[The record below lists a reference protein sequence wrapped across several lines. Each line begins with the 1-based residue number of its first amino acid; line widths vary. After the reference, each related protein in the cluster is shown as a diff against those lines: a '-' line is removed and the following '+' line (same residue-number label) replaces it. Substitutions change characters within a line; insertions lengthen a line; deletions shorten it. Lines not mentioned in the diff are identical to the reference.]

1 MIKLS
6 IIIPVFNGAKYIKKC
21 IDSFLIDNEVQ
32 NDCYEIIIVDDGSND
47 STVDICYNL
56 KKEHSFIKILRNK
69 KSGVSSA
76 RNLGISIAKGEYIAF
91 CDADD
96 FVVKGYIATIIN
108 LLNKYQGV
116 DLLIYGYSSL
126 TEQNVSTNI
135 LHAFKFDNVE
145 LFKSIMCDDRI
156 GGFVWNKIYKKK
168 IISEIRFCEDMD
180 ICEDLFFNIEILMKE
195 HDLNIVYFAESLY
208 FYMTNI
214 DSSSRNVRNLFDQN
228 DNLKYSVAF
237 NKVKNLVPQSLH
249 RYVNSRIFSS
259 ALNVYLMNVV
269 QNRLTKRQH
278 DILKKDMR
286 GSVYSFLRNDKL
298 NSFLRIK
305 YLLFLFFP
313 HIKKLTNK

>member
-1 MIKLS
+1 MYPLIS
-6 IIIPVFNGAKYIKKC
+6 VIVPTYNVEKYIQPC
-21 IDSFLIDNEVQ
+21 LDSICAQTYPNL
-32 NDCYEIIIVDDGSND
+32 EIICVDDCSQDGTAQVLLNAATKD
-47 STVDICYNL
+47 SRIKVTVMEKN
-56 KKEHSFIKILRNK
+56 
-69 KSGVSSA
+69 SGAAVA
-76 RNLGISIAKGEYIAF
+76 RNEGLTQAQGEFIAF

-214 DSSSRNVRNLFDQN
+214 NSSSRNVRNLFDQN